1 MTFASYTALV
11 FGFDTGQ
18 EDNTKRLLWIAM
30 SIVIMLRFTDVLYWR
45 VKLKNT
51 DYNYRTVLSRFS
63 IGLYVTGALWAL
75 YPLLLYPKMSTPE
88 LAATMVILAAMS
100 GGAASILA
108 PRKSLVSFYVSA
120 LLLPISMCALLDA
133 ETTFVVLGLL
143 GVFFWVN
150 ILIVAFTNHRF
161 YSQTLLLREHS
172 NFLVKQMRKE
182 RHEFAEVNEMLRQT
196 NARLDDANANLEQQV
211 ETRTADIIHLSNRD
225 PLTNLLNRNGFLNHL
240 NDLLKTSH
248 KTKTNFALLFIDLD
262 GFKQVND
269 SLGHKIGD
277 LVLTEIATRLT
288 RYCEPDHLAR
298 WGGDEF
304 VAVLPYATVDTAK
317 AVANAIR
324 GGVKVPIL
332 AAENQVTLDAT
343 IGIAVYP
350 HHGNDALSL
359 IQQADLTM
367 YDQKRKV
374 RGSVGVFDEELHERI
389 KAEQQMHEDLRHAIR
404 RGELCVY
411 YQPILSTLDKKV
423 VSVEA
428 LLRWNRNGVMVS
440 PVVFIP
446 LAERI
451 GLMPE
456 IGTWVLN
463 RACIDASQWSLAR
476 PISLSV
482 NVSINQLVGG
492 DFIHSL
498 KQVLETT
505 QLPPSSLSLE
515 ITESV
520 FAKNET
526 VVANHLQA
534 IKQLGVKISIDDF
547 GTGYSSLHR
556 LQSMPCDFIKIDRS
570 FVQNTDEGSGT
581 IVRAT
586 MFIAR
591 EFGCK
596 TIAEGIE
603 TPEQVER
610 LTGLGVDYLQ
620 GFLYSTPMCSTDFT
634 TWYNEN
640 Q

>member
-1 MTFASYTALV
+1 MTFACYTALV
-11 FGFDTGQ
+11 FGFETDDG
-18 EDNTKRLLWIAM
+18 DNTKRVLWIVM
-30 SIVIMLRFTDVLYWR
+30 TIVVLLRFTDVLYWR

-51 DYNYRTVLSRFS
+51 EYNFNAAITRFS
-63 IGLYVTGALWAL
+63 MGLYITGVIWAL
-75 YPLLLYPKMSTPE
+75 YPLLLYAQMTTAE

-100 GGAASILA
+100 GGAASVLA
-108 PRKSLVSFYVSA
+108 PRKSLVIFYVSS
-120 LLLPISMCALLDA
+120 LLLPISSCALLDN

-150 ILIVAFTNHRF
+150 ILIVAFGNHRF
-161 YSQTLLLREHS
+161 YSDTLLLREHS
-172 NFLVKQMRKE
+172 NYLVAQMRKE
-182 RHEFAEVNEMLRQT
+182 RQELADVNEILRQT
-196 NARLDDANANLEQQV
+196 NARLDDANANLEHQV
-211 ETRTADIIHLSNRD
+211 ETRTADIVHLSNRD
-225 PLTNLLNRNGFLNHL
+225 SLTSLLNRNGFLKHL
-240 NDLLKTSH
+240 NDLLNAAQSSS
-248 KTKTNFALLFIDLD
+248 TNLALLFIDLD

-277 LVLTEIATRLT
+277 LVLSEIASRLT
-288 RYCEPDHLAR
+288 HYCETDHLAR

-324 GGVKVPIL
+324 GGVKVPIV
-332 AAENQVTLDAT
+332 AADNQVTLDAT

-374 RGSVGVFDEELHERI
+374 RGSVGVFDEELHEKI
-389 KAEQQMHEDLRHAIR
+389 KIEQQMHEDLRHAIGN
-404 RGELCVY
+404 GELCVY
-411 YQPILSTLDKKV
+411 YQPILRAVDQKV
-423 VSVEA
+423 TSVEA
-428 LLRWNRNGVMVS
+428 LLRWDRNGTRVS
-440 PVVFIP
+440 PVIFIP

-463 RACIDASQWSLAR
+463 RACIDASQWSF
-476 PISLSV
+476 PQPVSLSV
-482 NVSINQLVGG
+482 NVSINQLLGG

-498 KQVLETT
+498 KQVLDSTK
-505 QLPPSSLSLE
+505 LAPSSLSLE

-526 VVANHLQA
+526 VVANQLQA

-586 MFIAR
+586 MLIAQ

-603 TPEQVER
+603 THEQVER

-620 GFLYSTPMCSTDFT
+620 GFLYSKPMCANDFI

-640 Q
+640 